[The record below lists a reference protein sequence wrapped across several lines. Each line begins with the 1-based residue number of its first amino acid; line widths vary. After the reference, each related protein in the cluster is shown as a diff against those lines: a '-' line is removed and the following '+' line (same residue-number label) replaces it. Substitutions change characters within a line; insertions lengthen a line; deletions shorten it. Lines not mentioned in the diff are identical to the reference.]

1 MLGGCSAMNFMLYVR
16 GNSRDY
22 DDWAEQGCEGWSW
35 EEVLPYFK
43 KSENNADFKDSPFH
57 SSKGLL
63 GIEQMGDFDSP
74 FVNMIISAAQEL
86 GYPKLDDVNGE
97 NYLGI
102 VELQGTIRNGARQSV
117 GKAFLSHRPNLHV
130 VKNALVT
137 KIVLEAASAK
147 GVELRLQ
154 NGASLVARAKKEVVI
169 SAGSVNTPQLLML
182 SGIGPRNHLDRFGIP
197 TVADLPVGQN
207 LQDHVI
213 VAYFLK
219 LKPQMQRESDVVD
232 QYKQYLQTRSGI
244 LSRNGGTHLTLF
256 LNTEQE
262 DSKFPNLQ
270 FHYLF
275 FCKNDYN
282 RVLQFLKLM
291 SYENKINQTIYEAST
306 RHDIVMV
313 WITLLKPQ
321 SVGQIQLKS
330 ASPHDK
336 VRIEAGYLT
345 DADDVRQLV
354 DGLRRQRDFLQT
366 KTFKKHEAVPIRFDI
381 PECNSNYRLDSD
393 EYLRCYISYFST
405 TIYHPVGTAKMGPIG
420 DKQSVVDPQ
429 LKVRGVD
436 SLRVIDASIMPNIV
450 SGNTNAPTIMIG
462 EKGADLIKSDWHMID
477 QLNVEL

>member
-63 GIEQMGDFDSP
+63 GVERMGDFDSP

-147 GVELRLQ
+147 GVEIRLQ

-182 SGIGPRNHLDRFGIP
+182 SGIGPRNHLERFGIP

-219 LKPQMQRESDVVD
+219 LKPQM
-232 QYKQYLQTRSGI
+232 
-244 LSRNGGTHLTLF
+244 
-256 LNTEQE
+256 
-262 DSKFPNLQ
+262 
-270 FHYLF
+270 
-275 FCKNDYN
+275 
-282 RVLQFLKLM
+282 
-291 SYENKINQTIYEAST
+291 
-306 RHDIVMV
+306 
-313 WITLLKPQ
+313 
-321 SVGQIQLKS
+321 
-330 ASPHDK
+330 
-336 VRIEAGYLT
+336 
-345 DADDVRQLV
+345 
-354 DGLRRQRDFLQT
+354 
-366 KTFKKHEAVPIRFDI
+366 
-381 PECNSNYRLDSD
+381 
-393 EYLRCYISYFST
+393 
-405 TIYHPVGTAKMGPIG
+405 
-420 DKQSVVDPQ
+420 
-429 LKVRGVD
+429 
-436 SLRVIDASIMPNIV
+436 
-450 SGNTNAPTIMIG
+450 
-462 EKGADLIKSDWHMID
+462 
-477 QLNVEL
+477 